1 MRFVLSL
8 GRMVHLGI
16 EVNAHFREPYDL
28 EVIATAI
35 KNEKNDGLTLISK
48 KKVNRKVVGMA
59 KIEV

>member
-8 GRMVHLGI
+8 GRMVNLGI

-35 KNEKNDGLTLISK
+35 ENEKNDG
-48 KKVNRKVVGMA
+48 
-59 KIEV
+59 